1 MSTAV
6 HAVPRTDRPAE
17 LDTPGL
23 VVLFAHSPNGWKVT
37 YLLEHLKHHGL
48 IPSYTVLEVQLQGPD
63 GDQFKPWFKSINPN
77 SKMPALIHN
86 RPDKP
91 PLAVFESASILLYLA
106 RTFDRDGLFHFTGA
120 NDDDDLEQEML
131 DWCFWQ
137 MANLGPAQGNAN
149 FWYRYRDDDHQSD
162 FAKER
167 YLDETKRC
175 YKVLD
180 DHLTGKDYLVGNKL
194 SLADMCSQPWIRCH
208 FWCGIS
214 LDPYPHLAAWSAR
227 VEHLPVVQA
236 ALKVPSQDL
245 VTRIRE
251 DPALEG
257 RIMDAMKRRKEEERE
272 KQAREVEG
280 PERVRRQV

>member
-1 MSTAV
+1 MPITA
-6 HAVPRTDRPAE
+6 R
-17 LDTPGL
+17 
-23 VVLFAHSPNGWKVT
+23 
-37 YLLEHLKHHGL
+37 
-48 IPSYTVLEVQLQGPD
+48 
-63 GDQFKPWFKSINPN
+63 
-77 SKMPALIHN
+77 
-86 RPDKP
+86 
-91 PLAVFESASILLYLA
+91 
-106 RTFDRDGLFHFTGA
+106 
-120 NDDDDLEQEML
+120 
-131 DWCFWQ
+131 
-137 MANLGPAQGNAN
+137 
-149 FWYRYRDDDHQSD
+149 
-162 FAKER
+162 
-167 YLDETKRC
+167 
-175 YKVLD
+175 
-180 DHLTGKDYLVGNKL
+180 
-194 SLADMCSQPWIRCH
+194 IRCH